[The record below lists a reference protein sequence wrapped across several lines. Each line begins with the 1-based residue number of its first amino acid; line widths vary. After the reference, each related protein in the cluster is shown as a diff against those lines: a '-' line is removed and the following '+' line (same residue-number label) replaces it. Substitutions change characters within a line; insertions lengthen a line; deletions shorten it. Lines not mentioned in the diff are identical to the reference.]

1 MIINPIY
8 LWGILC
14 SRDSVYLLYLN
25 YISYARVI
33 MKNFRFGSLTPDLL
47 TQHLMSETSINF
59 IRNWL
64 VWSFGPKSVRI
75 NNVIYAWVYIQDA
88 RVYGVILPIRVF
100 WIFLCLDK
108 IEHNNYSLA
117 FLWYQCNHYIII
129 FKWF

>member
-1 MIINPIY
+1 MIIDPIY

-33 MKNFRFGSLTPDLL
+33 MKKFRFGSLTPDLL

-64 VWSFGPKSVRI
+64 VWSLGPRVWESIMLYMRGYIYRMQECIVWSCPSVSFEYFCVLTKLDIIITLNKKSWHFFGI
-75 NNVIYAWVYIQDA
+75 NVI
-88 RVYGVILPIRVF
+88 
-100 WIFLCLDK
+100 
-108 IEHNNYSLA
+108 
-117 FLWYQCNHYIII
+117 II
-129 FKWF
+129 